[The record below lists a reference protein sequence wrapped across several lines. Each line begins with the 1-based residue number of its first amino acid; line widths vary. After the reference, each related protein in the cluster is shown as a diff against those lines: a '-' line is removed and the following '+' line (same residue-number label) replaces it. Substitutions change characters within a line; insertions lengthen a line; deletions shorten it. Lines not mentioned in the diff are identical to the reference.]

1 MNQII
6 PNVIFFVFLGGTKL
20 FLSFECLHRLC
31 QNLIA
36 SNALYQIFASNFYPY
51 LDGAGI
57 RERIMATKMIKQ
69 KIYIVQ
75 LHFARSAM
83 CM

>member
-1 MNQII
+1 MNHII

-57 RERIMATKMIKQ
+57 RERIIATKMIKQ
-69 KIYIVQ
+69 KMYIVQ
-75 LHFARSAM
+75 MHFARSAM

>member
-6 PNVIFFVFLGGTKL
+6 PNVIFFVLGGTKL
-20 FLSFECLHRLC
+20 FLSFECSHRLC

-36 SNALYQIFASNFYPY
+36 SNAVYQIFASNFYPY
-51 LDGAGI
+51 LGGAGI
-57 RERIMATKMIKQ
+57 RERIMATKMIEQ

-75 LHFARSAM
+75 MHFAR
-83 CM
+83 